1 MQKRASLSILIKGW
15 GKDSSLKV
23 SLSLQQVIG
32 KENDDEKT
40 SEKTKLNR
48 HDVDF
53 VFKGFTL
60 CVRTVLIETNRDGET
75 TTPSIDVTSTT
86 SVFYQTI
93 CYERLSYNQCLYY
106 SVYKF
111 RISPQRHGLFF

>member
-60 CVRTVLIETNRDGET
+60 CVRTVLIETNRET